1 MCACQ
6 GANRAV
12 EDAERERR
20 EREERLRHGRNP
32 GARGMASASG
42 RARAAQDVAA
52 PSPLNPAAHT
62 GQHTHTHTHTH
73 EWKMLKSTNWRVIHF
88 LKALVLI
95 SAYDSL
101 SFTIHWLHH
110 LTSFTFPSFRFRE
123 GEEGEHASSS
133 RGTCQHLLLR
143 PDGAPGYISHVHL
156 TGNTHTHTKTQTVF
170 TYVMSWGV
178 TIHRDESEI
187 SLKFKIRLHWYMDF
201 YIQYKCTWAKIYC
214 QKKIFGFYKK
224 DRKLFKKQVGYQLC
238 RTVFK

>member
-1 MCACQ
+1 MLVRVPTGPWRMQRESVGSGRRGWDTAGTQ
-6 GANRAV
+6 G
-12 EDAERERR
+12 
-20 EREERLRHGRNP
+20 P
-32 GARGMASASG
+32 GAWPQPQEEPGQLRTWQPPHHST
-42 RARAAQDVAA
+42 
-52 PSPLNPAAHT
+52 PLHT
-62 GQHTHTHTHTH
+62 QVSTHTLTHTR
-73 EWKMLKSTNWRVIHF
+73 TNERCWNQPIGGSYIF
-88 LKALVLI
+88 LKVLVLI